1 MTAVAFV
8 GPSQETS
15 RVAEIVNPVRLA
27 YLTLEAPREGQAS
40 YTHVF
45 EIIDGLRR
53 RGFNV
58 ELYMPSY
65 ADRFELPNLVR
76 RLLEHGRLQARL
88 AMEWRGYDAVYVR
101 GHNLAFPV
109 AMLARVTGKPIVHE
123 INGPHLDIAVT
134 YPWIQPVHGL
144 LSWMQRVQYR
154 WADALVAVTPQL
166 QRWLRLEGCTNSI
179 EVIPNGA
186 NLAYFNPDLPK
197 RVGLP
202 ARYVVFFGGFARW
215 QGIATMLDAVRHPS
229 WPSDVSLVIVG
240 DGQMRPEVERAVL
253 WTPRLQYLGRLPYRE
268 VGGVVAGAAA
278 ALVPKI
284 REDDRNETGLFP
296 VKLFEIM
303 ACGVPAIV
311 SDYPGQADLVRRGR
325 CGLVVPPG
333 DASALAAAVG
343 ELAANPDIARAMG
356 QRGYELVLHEHSW
369 DARALQTARV
379 IEQVLRKT
387 VCGTARSSA

>member
-1 MTAVAFV
+1 MNSIVEINQNVPNIATELVAQIEKMGCSNSVRHINGRTFQPLIGV
-8 GPSQETS
+8 NKNAGGSAKRANKAAS

-278 ALVPKI
+278 ALVPRSERMIVMRPVYFRSNSSKLW
-284 REDDRNETGLFP
+284 RVACRRLFR
-296 VKLFEIM
+296 I
-303 ACGVPAIV
+303 I
-311 SDYPGQADLVRRGR
+311 QARLTSYEGD
-325 CGLVVPPG
+325 VVG
-333 DASALAAAVG
+333 
-343 ELAANPDIARAMG
+343 
-356 QRGYELVLHEHSW
+356 
-369 DARALQTARV
+369 
-379 IEQVLRKT
+379 
-387 VCGTARSSA
+387 

>member
-1 MTAVAFV
+1 
-8 GPSQETS
+8 
-15 RVAEIVNPVRLA
+15 
-27 YLTLEAPREGQAS
+27 
-40 YTHVF
+40 
-45 EIIDGLRR
+45 
-53 RGFNV
+53 
-58 ELYMPSY
+58 
-65 ADRFELPNLVR
+65 
-76 RLLEHGRLQARL
+76 
-88 AMEWRGYDAVYVR
+88 MEWRGYDALYVR

-109 AMLARVTGKPIVHE
+109 ALLARVTRKPIVHE

-144 LSWMQRVQYR
+144 LSCMQRVQYR

-166 QRWLRLEGCTNSI
+166 QRWLRLEGCTNPSKSSQMVQI
-179 EVIPNGA
+179 SPTLIPIFQSA
-186 NLAYFNPDLPK
+186 SVYRRAMWCSSAA
-197 RVGLP
+197 LP
-202 ARYVVFFGGFARW
+202 AGKASL
-215 QGIATMLDAVRHPS
+215 QCLTPCDTHPGRPTS
-229 WPSDVSLVIVG
+229 LLVIVG